1 MTMKTRRDF
10 LRNTLLGVSGA
21 PFVSK
26 EPNEIEQ
33 IVATT
38 KVSEPSV
45 MRAWLSK
52 EHRNLFNGDTCVYFY
67 NPELWLPENFT
78 LKTVRNERTGKLNA
92 KPTAEGGPF
101 TAKAIY
107 RYVDTLADNGIDTF
121 VINANASRAWYPSK
135 TIPSILDGYKRGD
148 RSFFRGHAI
157 CQGIKKPEE
166 VENFVDS
173 MMAFMNLYQDL
184 LDAGVD
190 WLAET
195 ANACRQRNIAPWVSI
210 RMNDMHGAGNF
221 EGSFF
226 NLPLLKQPEMRL
238 QHCGY
243 GLYKMAT
250 RQGLNYEKQAVRDL
264 MFEQIRE
271 VVEDYNFEGLEL
283 DWWRNPLC
291 CEPNASTQT
300 VAMINDWIRQI
311 RALTQRQSKKIGR
324 PYPLGVR
331 IPGRIDILK
340 TIGLDVVTLCQEGT
354 LDFICPSGFWCTTWD
369 MPYDRLRQRVGD
381 NVAIYGVVEDGVNNL
396 ATRNK
401 TNTFS
406 QPTRYLSGSPA
417 HIRANAAGKL
427 AMGVDGIEWF
437 NFYCTDQYRVS
448 GLQADYTSLRD
459 SHQLDRLR
467 NRPKQYSFGI
477 GGRNLNML
485 PFDLPAQL
493 PVILEVNAQHAF
505 NLTMCAED
513 SSELEL
519 IVQIVTPANDDVT
532 VLPVSFNGSWPL
544 IKYECVDELLF
555 PCGPLT
561 HFTNEH
567 VGYNYRFPLVLIR
580 DGWNEIV
587 VENAGKKPMTIACIE
602 VGVRPKAANA

>member
-1 MTMKTRRDF
+1 MKTRRDF
-10 LRNTLLGVSGA
+10 LRNTLLSVSGT
-21 PFVSK
+21 PFVQSGAQTTPLIVSTANAV
-26 EPNEIEQ
+26 EPL
-33 IVATT
+33 
-38 KVSEPSV
+38 S
-45 MRAWLSK
+45 MRDHLSRH
-52 EHRNLFNGDTCVYFY
+52 HRNLFNGDTCVYFY
-67 NPELWLPENFT
+67 NPERWLPENFT
-78 LKTVRNERTGKLNA
+78 LKTVRNARTGKLNA

-101 TAKAIY
+101 TTKAIY
-107 RYVDTLADNGIDTF
+107 RYVDNLAANGIDTF

-135 TIPSILDGYKRGD
+135 TIPSILEGYSRGD
-148 RSFFRGHAI
+148 RNFFRGHAI
-157 CQGIKKPEE
+157 CQGITKPAD
-166 VENFVDS
+166 VENFIDS

-184 LDAGVD
+184 IDADVD

-195 ANACRQRNIAPWVSI
+195 TKACRQQNITPWVSI

-226 NLPLLKQPEMRL
+226 NLPLFKQPEMRL

-250 RQGLNYEKQAVRDL
+250 RQGLNYEKQLVREL

-271 VVEDYNFEGLEL
+271 VVEDYDFEGLEL

-291 CEPNASTQT
+291 CEPNASVKT
-300 VAMINDWIRQI
+300 VNMVSDWIRQI
-311 RALTQRQSKKIGR
+311 RAMTQRRSQKTGR
-324 PYPLGVR
+324 PYPLGLR
-331 IPGRIDILK
+331 IPGRLDTLK
-340 TIGLDVVTLCQEGT
+340 SIGLDVATLCQEGT

-369 MPYDRLRQRVGD
+369 TPYDTLRQRVG
-381 NVAIYGVVEDGVNNL
+381 NTVAIYGVVEDGVNNL
-396 ATRNK
+396 ATRNQ
-401 TNTFS
+401 TNTIS

-437 NFYCTDQYRVS
+437 NFYCTDQYRIP
-448 GLQADYTSLRD
+448 GLQADYASLREG
-459 SHQLDRLR
+459 HQLEPLR
-467 NRPKQYSFGI
+467 GRSKHYSFGI

-493 PVILEVNAQHAF
+493 PVTLPVNAHHAF
-505 NLTMCAED
+505 QLAMCAED
-513 SSELEL
+513 AVDMEL
-519 IVQIVTPANDDVT
+519 IVQVVTPADDDVT

-544 IKYECVDELLF
+544 IKHQCVNELLF

-561 HFTNEH
+561 HLTNEH
-567 VGYNYRFPLVLIR
+567 VGYTYAFPLTLIR

-587 VENAGKKPMTIACIE
+587 IENAGKKPMTIACIE
-602 VGVRPKAANA
+602 VGIRTLSNQK